1 MTEQRTYLEIG
12 TKIQLDFGNTY
23 EIIGDPI
30 GTGGGSIIY
39 PAERIYNCNGE
50 VKRDGI
56 IYALKEC
63 YPVSLGYEF
72 IRNEYGEIIPKTKS
86 DAELSYLQHVKQ
98 MQFNEKRTTQK
109 IYQTGFRI
117 LPVLESSNNI
127 TISSQG
133 ITPKDIQNTITVM
146 ESLSS
151 KGHSLTYYI
160 KDYHR
165 FTPLQTF
172 YIIQQLLFALREIHK
187 SNFLHL
193 DIQAGN
199 IFIKGTLDDESN
211 IITLIDFGSA
221 RELFN
226 GKTEVISDR
235 VIFTTLGFSAPEILF
250 CNDGTLRLGPE
261 ADIYSVGCLIFYLL
275 TGNRYNVKKHIKN
288 TNGKYLTS
296 FNLRKISCPKH
307 LIERMQEI
315 IAHALA
321 YDPEERYHSA
331 EEMLEDVTDFLKS
344 LQPYRSTLNS
354 ISFDAFIC
362 YKHGSIDSAVAT
374 TLQQQLEHFRSPHKI
389 SGQKHPFKRV
399 FVDEGELSSCA
410 DFGEQIRA
418 ALKNSKWLIVICSK
432 ETPFSPWVEQE
443 INIFLEYHD
452 RSRILAVIT
461 DGEPKECFPPQ
472 LLGNSKNAGEEL
484 AADARGISLSEI
496 IKKTKKDV
504 LLKIAAPMLN
514 TTFDTLKQRRKTYT
528 FQRAFIITAV
538 SLVFLILL
546 FMHEH
551 QKNQQIF
558 IQLQNTLISQ
568 SRYLAKLSG
577 DLLEEGERIKAIQL
591 ALAALPDG
599 TDDKSRPLIPEALY
613 ALNNAAYSY
622 WRPSSNNFI
631 AECKLETDAKQVEG
645 LVEISP
651 NSAYLLTIDTS
662 GKLYL
667 FDTKTNICKKKILP
681 TDIMPKFTNNIFYG
695 ATFLT
700 NEKIILFLSDRLVCW
715 NFSENTLLWNSR
727 FKYEETKNLSIS
739 GTFKTTIEEYLNS
752 DSNIKTYLDIQKD
765 ILYLFAD
772 FDHAISLYMINTN
785 NGTLLKH
792 FTFTDESDE
801 SYLNNISLNTSAM
814 AVSISGESLVLG
826 ISCADVEV
834 DDNDVPISLHD
845 HDSLFI
851 VNITTGNIVKYDCK
865 YPDIYAI
872 QFIDNNK
879 FVVLSSTIQATY
891 EHPES
896 WSYALE
902 CFNCSKTTSLWNIKE
917 DAYFQT
923 PSARLSLEKQTIDD
937 NYDSQ
942 TVIIATFG
950 NQISFYDLNKGK
962 KLSKVELSTNVIGTE
977 IFDDDLLLTLSDG
990 SIYRLTNGNSLLKLG
1005 KISGNFSCA
1014 KYLPNETSSFGKLY
1028 LLSNNDASISVM
1040 NNSIED
1046 GNYILIEGDY
1056 FDYTI
1061 FHHDEETYHILITD
1075 DQLTIY
1081 RELTDSA
1088 IAATAITDDVSIL
1101 DIKIIDKNTVVYY
1114 ISDNTLYGLNIEK
1127 NDIIF
1132 EASLPSLEEYDRWEY
1147 LGWYNSDCII
1157 LQSYSNYY
1165 LIIDI
1170 LNKNIPQ
1177 KKFRYSKDS
1186 KSTGNVTIS
1195 NNGKYFAEIIEVSNS
1210 DLSSDTKLV
1219 IYDLE
1224 NEQWLKLS
1232 DTLIS
1237 MDLSFYSS
1245 FLNYDGNCLEFSPN
1259 GNQLAIVSKGKI
1271 QIIDM
1276 ESQTITQ
1283 TVDIDCLTQC
1293 DFHFYNDNILAV
1305 WGDSGHLI
1313 TWNIYLDRKIAENEA
1328 ILNQDY
1334 FKSINILDN
1343 GYISYTMLDSSYDT
1357 WEYIYQIDSVG
1368 NTTPYLI
1375 LKDASIDILNGDIL
1389 FTFDDSEKNYIG
1401 YYQLYDLDSLIARAK
1416 KLINNQTL
1424 TDADLK
1430 EYFIE

>member
-1 MTEQRTYLEIG
+1 MTEQRTYLKIG

-30 GTGGGSIIY
+30 GFGGGSIIY
-39 PAERIYNCNGE
+39 PAEKIYECNGE

-63 YPVSLGYEF
+63 YPVTLGYEF
-72 IRNEYGEIIPKTKS
+72 TRNEYGEIIPKTKS
-86 DAELSYLQHVKQ
+86 DAEISYLQHVKQ

-109 IYQTGFRI
+109 IYQTGFRL
-117 LPVLESSNNI
+117 LPVLESSNNV
-127 TISSQG
+127 TIFLQG
-133 ITPKDIQNTITVM
+133 ITPQNIQNTFTVM
-146 ESLSS
+146 ESLST

-160 KDYHR
+160 KDHHC

-172 YIIQQLLFALREIHK
+172 YIIQQLLFNLREIHNA
-187 SNFLHL
+187 NFLHL
-193 DIQAGN
+193 DISAGN

-226 GKTEVISDR
+226 GRTEVISDR
-235 VIFTTLGFSAPEILF
+235 AIFTTLGFSAPEILF

-275 TGNRYNVKKHIKN
+275 TGSRYNVKKHIKKN
-288 TNGKYLTS
+288 NGKYLTS

-307 LIERMQEI
+307 LIEKMQEI

-321 YDPEERYHSA
+321 YNPEERYHST
-331 EEMLEDVTDFLKS
+331 EEMLEDVTDFVKL

-362 YKHGSIDSAVAT
+362 YKHGPIDSIVAT

-389 SGQKHPFKRV
+389 SGKKHPFKRI

-418 ALKNSKWLIVICSK
+418 AIKNSEWLIVICSK
-432 ETPFSPWVEQE
+432 ETPSSLWVEQE

-461 DGEPKECFPPQ
+461 DGEPKECYPPQ
-472 LLGNSKNAGEEL
+472 LLGNSQNASEVF

-514 TTFDTLKQRRKTYT
+514 TNFDTLKQRVKTYR
-528 FQRAFIITAV
+528 FQRAFIITTI
-538 SLVFLILL
+538 SLFFLMLL
-546 FMHEH
+546 FIHEY

-558 IQLQNTLISQ
+558 TELQNTLISQ
-568 SRYLAKLSG
+568 SRYLSKLSG
-577 DLLEEGERIKAIQL
+577 DLLEEGDRVKAIQL

-613 ALNNAAYSY
+613 ALNNATYSY

-631 AECKLETDAKQVEG
+631 AECKLETDTKQVEG
-645 LVEISP
+645 SVEISP
-651 NSAYLLTIDTS
+651 NNAYLLTVDTS

-667 FDTKTNICKKKILP
+667 FDAKTNICKTKLLP
-681 TDIMPKFTNNIFYG
+681 TDIIPNITNNIFYG

-700 NEKIILFLSDRLVCW
+700 NEKIILFLSDRIVCW
-715 NFSENTLLWNSR
+715 NFSENTLLWNSW
-727 FKYEETKNLSIS
+727 FTSIS
-739 GTFKTTIEEYLNS
+739 VAFNTTIAEHLNS
-752 DSNIKTYLDIQKD
+752 DSNIETYLDIQKGK
-765 ILYLFAD
+765 LYLFAD
-772 FDHAISLYMINTN
+772 FDHAISLYVINTN
-785 NGTLLKH
+785 NGKLLKH

-801 SYLNNISLNTSAM
+801 SYWNNISLNASAM

-826 ISCADVEV
+826 ISCARAQADE
-834 DDNDVPISLHD
+834 NDEPISLHD
-845 HDSLFI
+845 HKSLLV
-851 VNITTGNIVKYDCK
+851 VNITTGNIVKYECE

-872 QFIDNNK
+872 QFIDSNK
-879 FVVLSSTIQATY
+879 FVVLSSILQSTY
-891 EHPES
+891 EQPEP

-902 CFNCSKTTSLWNIKE
+902 CFSCSKTTSLWNRKE
-917 DAYFQT
+917 DAYFQI
-923 PSARLSLEKQTIDD
+923 PSVKLSLEEQTIDD
-937 NYDSQ
+937 NYDPQ

-950 NQISFYDLNKGK
+950 NQISFYDPNKGK
-962 KLSKVELSTNVIGTE
+962 RLSKVELSTNLISTE
-977 IFDDDLLLTLSDG
+977 IFDDEFNDELLLTLSDG
-990 SIYRLTNGNSLLKLG
+990 SIYMLTNCSNLLKLG
-1005 KISGNFSCA
+1005 KISGDFSCA
-1014 KYLPNETSSFGKLY
+1014 KYLPDETSSFGKLF
-1028 LLSNNDASISVM
+1028 LFSTNDPSISVM

-1046 GNYILIEGDY
+1046 RNYKLIEDGDC
-1056 FDYTI
+1056 FDYEF
-1061 FHHDEETYHILITD
+1061 FHHDKETYGIIIKD
-1075 DQLTIY
+1075 EQLTIY
-1081 RELTDSA
+1081 KELTDSA
-1088 IAATAITDDVSIL
+1088 IASTVLTDDDDVSLL
-1101 DIKIIDKNTVVYY
+1101 DIKTIDNDTILYY
-1114 ISDNTLYGLNIEK
+1114 ISDNTLFGFNIEK

-1132 EASLPSLEEYDRWEY
+1132 ETSLPSLEDFDSWEY
-1147 LGWYNSDCII
+1147 LGWYNSNCII
-1157 LQSYSNYY
+1157 LQSNYDYY

-1177 KKFRYSKDS
+1177 KKFCYSKDS
-1186 KSTGNVTIS
+1186 ESTRTVTIS
-1195 NNGKYFAEIIEVSNS
+1195 NNGKYFAEIIEVSNN

-1224 NEQWLKLS
+1224 NEQWLNLS
-1232 DTLIS
+1232 NTLMS
-1237 MDLSFYSS
+1237 MDISS
-1245 FLNYDGNCLEFSPN
+1245 PYLNYNCNCLEFSPD
-1259 GNQLAIVSKGKI
+1259 GSCLAIVSKGKI

-1276 ESQTITQ
+1276 ASQTITQ
-1283 TVDIDCLTQC
+1283 TLDIDCFTQC

-1305 WGDSGHLI
+1305 LGDSGHLI
-1313 TWNIYLDRKIAENEA
+1313 TWNLYFNRKIAESET
-1328 ILNQDY
+1328 ILSKDN
-1334 FKSINILDN
+1334 FFESINILDD
-1343 GYISYTMLDSSYDT
+1343 GYISYTMRDSDFAM

-1368 NTTPYLI
+1368 NITPYLT
-1375 LKDASIDILNGDIL
+1375 LKDASIDISSGNIL
-1389 FTFDDSEKNYIG
+1389 FLVEDSESNFIG
-1401 YYQLYDLDSLIARAK
+1401 YYQLYDLDSLIIRAK
-1416 KLINNQTL
+1416 ELINNQTL
-1424 TDADLK
+1424 TNADLK
-1430 EYFIE
+1430 KYFIE